1 MEENVFEM
9 EYVIN
14 GEKYLITA
22 TKVTNDTV
30 EHCDCKTNTW
40 DKKYYE
46 ELEKEA
52 DLESSMVNEDEIM
65 TFSVEDIPNGMDLD
79 TWMSIIENYG
89 IILTK

>member
-22 TKVTNDTV
+22 TKVTNDTT
-30 EHCDCKTNTW
+30 EPCDCKTTTW
-40 DKKYYE
+40 DKEYYE
-46 ELEKEA
+46 SLEKET
-52 DLESSMVNEDEIM
+52 DLENPMFNEDESM
-65 TFSVEDIPNGMDLD
+65 TVSVEDIPDGMDLN
-79 TWMSIIENYG
+79 TWLSIIENYG